1 MKKNGT
7 NIQKGGK
14 VCNRWK
20 KYMYYGVLMAFLGTL
35 FTFTVTALGALN
47 VFFIKNASSTF
58 IQRIFLGFAG
68 GVMIAASIWSLI
80 IPAIDLAN
88 ERKRQRR

>member
-1 MKKNGT
+1 
-7 NIQKGGK
+7 
-14 VCNRWK
+14 
-20 KYMYYGVLMAFLGTL
+20 MAFLGTL

-68 GVMIAASIWSLI
+68 GVMIAV
-80 IPAIDLAN
+80 
-88 ERKRQRR
+88 